1 MDLLFNDF
9 LYGNYRTR
17 KFADIFP
24 QESVFSAAVS
34 NSGIPLLIKDTSLT
48 TLYYLLYARYGNSPI
63 SSSDENRFKYELY
76 SIIYSKG
83 PTWEKKLEVQSKLRN
98 LTDEDLVQ
106 GSKAVYNTALN
117 PGTAPSTDTL
127 NELPYINQQNTTKY
141 KKTKLEGYALLLD
154 LLETD
159 VTTDFIDAFKK
170 LFNPFGSETPLY
182 YNINGSEEQE

>member
-127 NELPYINQQNTTKY
+127 SELPYINQQNTTKY

-182 YNINGSEEQE
+182 YKINGSEEQ

>member
-1 MDLLFNDF
+1 MNLLFNDF

-76 SIIYSKG
+76 SIIFSKG
-83 PTWEKKLEVQSKLRN
+83 PTWEKKLEVQGKLRN
-98 LTDEDLVQ
+98 LSDEDLVQ

-127 NELPYINQQNTTKY
+127 DELLYINQQNTTKY
-141 KKTKLEGYALLLD
+141 KKTKLEGYALLLN
-154 LLETD
+154 LLDTD
-159 VTTDFIDAFKK
+159 VTSEFIDSFKK

>member
-1 MDLLFNDF
+1 MNLLFNDF

-76 SIIYSKG
+76 SIIFSKG
-83 PTWEKKLEVQSKLRN
+83 PTWEKKLEV
-98 LTDEDLVQ
+98 
-106 GSKAVYNTALN
+106 
-117 PGTAPSTDTL
+117 
-127 NELPYINQQNTTKY
+127 
-141 KKTKLEGYALLLD
+141 
-154 LLETD
+154 
-159 VTTDFIDAFKK
+159 
-170 LFNPFGSETPLY
+170 
-182 YNINGSEEQE
+182 